1 MFFLQNYPQYED
13 EYSFINS
20 IVLSVLG
27 LASGIV
33 AGIISDK
40 FEKKSL
46 LTKSWICMAGSI
58 SALPLIALATLQTDN
73 FDLSI
78 LCYSIFT
85 LFAAA
90 TSGSSIT
97 MLQNVSTKE

>member
-27 LASGIV
+27 LVSGIV

-58 SALPLIALATLQTDN
+58 SALPLIALATLQTDH
-73 FDLSI
+73 FDISI